1 MNLTQNSKTFGKK
14 IRELLAK
21 ARGLFWPIYGAEH
34 KIWAPMAT
42 MVGLILFN
50 YTVARN
56 VKDGL
61 VVTATGSS
69 EIIPYLKGSL
79 VLPAAIVFFFIYAK
93 LAGLLRKQAL
103 FYVIVGGFIAFF
115 VLFATV
121 LYPLHD
127 YLHPKESADALQ
139 AMLPAG
145 FKGLVDVYRVWTF
158 SLFYTM
164 SELWGAAV
172 SALMFWQF
180 ANDVIRVKEA
190 KRFYAH
196 FYLVANVFVAFSGVV
211 VNRLSQVQ
219 EGLPEGVDPWGVSI
233 NYLTTVLTA
242 CGLLVLA
249 IYYYLNKYVFNDEYL
264 AKIAAERHEKPKKTK
279 LKMSVSEGI
288 KFLLHSKYLGLIA
301 LLVICYGVTINLVE
315 VTWKGQVGRQFTTG
329 NEYTAFMGYLSGST
343 GIATII
349 AIFVGSILVRKL
361 GWRFSAMMTPIVLGS
376 TGIFFFLCVLTPD
389 LVSPIGMMFSIS
401 PLLLGVLIGLAQ
413 NVLSKSIKYAL
424 FDPTKEMAYIPLDDE
439 SKMRGK
445 AAVDVVANR
454 FGKSG
459 GGYIQ
464 IALFALI
471 GPLSEIV
478 PYLAVIFAFF
488 IGVWMF
494 AVYSLSG
501 KFAQA
506 CKEKGEAQV

>member
-1 MNLTQNSKTFGKK
+1 MNQTEKSSSFA
-14 IRELLAK
+14 AK
-21 ARGLFWPIYGAEH
+21 ARDLLWPIYGKEH
-34 KIWAPMAT
+34 KIWLPMAS

-93 LAGLLRKQAL
+93 LASILSKQAL
-103 FYVIVGGFIAFF
+103 FYTIVGGFIAFF

-121 LYPLHD
+121 LYPLHGF
-127 YLHPKESADALQ
+127 LHPKESADALQ

-172 SALMFWQF
+172 SSLMFWQF
-180 ANDVIRVKEA
+180 ANDVIRISEA

-196 FYLVANVFVAFSGVV
+196 FYLIANVFVAFSGVV

-219 EGLPEGVDPWGVSI
+219 EGLPEGVDPWGMSI
-233 NYLTTVLTA
+233 NYLTVVLTI
-242 CGLLVLA
+242 CGLIVLA
-249 IYYYLNKYVFNDEYL
+249 IYYYLNKHVFTDTYL
-264 AKIAAERHEKPKKTK
+264 EAVAAERKSKPKKTK
-279 LKMSVSEGI
+279 LKMSVMEGI
-288 KFLLHSKYLGLIA
+288 KFLIKSKYLGLIA

-349 AIFVGSILVRKL
+349 SIFVGSILVRKL
-361 GWRFSAMMTPIVLGS
+361 GWRFAALMTPLVLGV
-376 TGIFFFLCVLTPD
+376 TGFLFFMCVLTPE
-389 LVSPIGMMFSIS
+389 LVSPMGILFSIS
-401 PLLLGVLIGLAQ
+401 PLLLGVIIGLAQ

-464 IALFALI
+464 IALFALV

-478 PYLAVIFAFF
+478 PYLAVIFLFF
-488 IGVWMF
+488 VAVWIF
-494 AVYSLSG
+494 AVFALSV
-501 KFAQA
+501 KYKAA
-506 CKEKGEAQV
+506 CTAVGEDAN

>member
-1 MNLTQNSKTFGKK
+1 MKNTGNSKSF
-14 IRELLAK
+14 ASK
-21 ARGLFWPIYGAEH
+21 ARDLFWPIYGAEH
-34 KIWAPMAT
+34 KIWLPMAT

-56 VKDGL
+56 IKDGL

-69 EIIPYLKGSL
+69 EIIPYLKGTL
-79 VLPAAIVFFFIYAK
+79 VLPAAFIFFFIYSK
-93 LAGLLRKQAL
+93 LTNLLSKQAL
-103 FYVIVGGFIAFF
+103 FYTIIGGFIAFF

-121 LYPLHD
+121 LYPYHNF
-127 YLHPKESADALQ
+127 LHPKESADALQ
-139 AMLPAG
+139 ALLPNG
-145 FKGLVDVYRVWTF
+145 LKGLVDVYRVWTF

-172 SALMFWQF
+172 AALMFWQF
-180 ANDVIRVKEA
+180 ANDVIRVKDA

-196 FYLVANVFVAFSGVV
+196 FYLLANVFVAFSGVV

-219 EGLPEGVDPWGVSI
+219 KGLPEGVDPWGRSI
-233 NYLTTVLTA
+233 DYLTMVLTF

-249 IYYYLNKYVFNDEYL
+249 LYYYLNKYVFTDSYKAQVAL
-264 AKIAAERHEKPKKTK
+264 ERHESPKKTK
-279 LKMSVSEGI
+279 LKMTTLEGI
-288 KFLLHSKYLGLIA
+288 KHLLHSKYLGLIA

-315 VTWKGQVGRQFTTG
+315 VTWKNQVGQQFTTG

-349 AIFVGSILVRKL
+349 AIFVGSILVRTL
-361 GWRFSAMMTPIVLGS
+361 GWRIAALVTPVVLGV
-376 TGIFFFLCVLTPD
+376 TGILFFLCVITPD
-389 LVSPIGMMFSIS
+389 LVSPLGIAFGIS
-401 PLLLGVLIGLAQ
+401 PLLLGVLLGLAQ

-424 FDPTKEMAYIPLDDE
+424 FDPTKEMSYIPLDDE

-445 AAVDVVANR
+445 AAIDVVANR

-464 IALFALI
+464 IALFALV
-471 GPLSEIV
+471 GPLSVIV
-478 PYLAVIFAFF
+478 PYLAVIFTVF
-488 IGVWMF
+488 IIIWTL
-494 AVYSLSG
+494 AVFGLSK
-501 KFAQA
+501 KFDAA
-506 CKEKGEAQV
+506 CKAREAGLPVNE

>member
-1 MNLTQNSKTFGKK
+1 MNQTEKSPSFAQ
-14 IRELLAK
+14 RARDLL
-21 ARGLFWPIYGAEH
+21 WPIYGQEH
-34 KIWAPMAT
+34 KIWLPMAS

-61 VVTATGSS
+61 VVAATGSS

-79 VLPAAIVFFFIYAK
+79 VLPAAIAFFFIYAK
-93 LAGLLRKQAL
+93 LASSLSKQAL
-103 FYVIVGGFIAFF
+103 FYTIIGGFIGFF
-115 VLFATV
+115 ILFATV
-121 LYPLHD
+121 LYPMHGV
-127 YLHPKESADALQ
+127 LHPTESADALQ
-139 AMLPAG
+139 AMLPSG
-145 FKGLVDVYRVWTF
+145 LKGLVDVYRVWTF

-196 FYLVANVFVAFSGVV
+196 FYLIANIFVAFSGYV
-211 VNRLSQVQ
+211 VNRLAQVQ
-219 EGLPEGVDPWGVSI
+219 QGLPEGVDPWGVSL
-233 NYLTTVLTA
+233 NYLTLVLTF

-249 IYYYLNKYVFNDEYL
+249 IYWYLNKFVFTDAYRAQVAL
-264 AKIAAERHEKPKKTK
+264 ERKEQPKKTK
-279 LKMSVSEGI
+279 LKMSVTEGI
-288 KFLLHSKYLGLIA
+288 KFLLTSRYLGLLS
-301 LLVICYGVTINLVE
+301 LLVICYGITINLVE
-315 VTWKGQVGRQFTTG
+315 VTWKGQVVRQFPTS

-343 GIATII
+343 GLATII
-349 AIFVGSILVRKL
+349 AIFIGSILVRKL
-361 GWRFSAMMTPIVLGS
+361 GWRFAALMTPMVLGI
-376 TGIFFFLCVLTPD
+376 TGILFFMCVLTPNIVAP
-389 LVSPIGMMFSIS
+389 LGMMFSIS

-445 AAVDVVANR
+445 AAIDVVANR

-464 IALFALI
+464 IALLAVF
-471 GPLSEIV
+471 GTLSEIV
-478 PYLAVIFAFF
+478 PYLAIFFVLF
-488 IGVWMF
+488 IIIWSVSVMK
-494 AVYSLSG
+494 LST
-501 KFAQA
+501 KFYAA
-506 CKEKGEAQV
+506 CKARNEDQA

>member
-1 MNLTQNSKTFGKK
+1 MNETAKSTSFA
-14 IRELLAK
+14 AK
-21 ARGLFWPIYGAEH
+21 ARDLFWPIYGKEH
-34 KIWAPMAT
+34 RIWLPMAS

-69 EIIPYLKGSL
+69 EIIPYLKGTL
-79 VLPAAIVFFFIYAK
+79 VLPAAFVFFFVYAK
-93 LAGLLRKQAL
+93 LASLLNKQTL
-103 FYVIVGGFIAFF
+103 FYTIIGGFIAFF
-115 VLFATV
+115 VLFAAV
-121 LYPLHD
+121 LYPLHE

-139 AMLPAG
+139 AMLPSG

-180 ANDVIRVKEA
+180 ANDVIRVSDA

-196 FYLVANVFVAFSGVV
+196 FYLLANVFVAFSGVV

-219 EGLPEGVDPWGVSI
+219 DGLPEGVDPWGVSI
-233 NYLTTVLTA
+233 NYLTTVLTI

-249 IYYYLNKYVFNDEYL
+249 IYWYLNKFVFTPAYL
-264 AKIAAERHEKPKKTK
+264 QLVAAERKEAPKKTK
-279 LKMSVSEGI
+279 LKMSVMDAV
-288 KFLLHSKYLGLIA
+288 KHLLRSKYLGLIA

-349 AIFVGSILVRKL
+349 AIFFGSILVRKL
-361 GWRFSAMMTPIVLGS
+361 GWRFAALTTPVVLGV
-376 TGIFFFLCVLTPD
+376 TGLLFFLCVLTPE
-389 LVSPIGMMFSIS
+389 LVSPLGLMFSIS

-424 FDPTKEMAYIPLDDE
+424 FDPTKEMAYIPLDNE

-464 IALFALI
+464 IALFALV

-478 PYLAVIFAFF
+478 PYLAVIFLGF
-488 IGVWMF
+488 IVVWLF
-494 AVYSLSG
+494 SVVSLSV
-501 KFAQA
+501 KFDRA
-506 CKEKGEAQV
+506 CKDPGKSNY

>member
-1 MNLTQNSKTFGKK
+1 MNNKEKSF
-14 IRELLAK
+14 ASK
-21 ARGLFWPIYGAEH
+21 ARDLLWPIYGAEH
-34 KIWAPMAT
+34 KIWLPMAS

-61 VVTATGSS
+61 VVTATGASD
-69 EIIPYLKGSL
+69 IIPYLKGTL
-79 VLPAAIVFFFIYAK
+79 VLPAAFVFFFIYSK
-93 LAGLLRKQAL
+93 LTNLLSKQAL
-103 FYVIVGGFIAFF
+103 FYTIISGFIAFY
-115 VLFATV
+115 VIFATV

-139 AMLPAG
+139 AMLPG
-145 FKGLVDVYRVWTF
+145 GLKGLVDVYRVWTF

-180 ANDVIRVKEA
+180 ANDMIRVKDA

-196 FYLVANVFVAFSGVV
+196 FYLLANVFVAFSGVV

-219 EGLPEGVDPWGVSI
+219 KGLPEGVDPWGVSI
-233 NYLTTVLTA
+233 NYLTAVLTF

-249 IYYYLNKYVFNDEYL
+249 LYFYLNKFVFTDAYK
-264 AKIAAERHEKPKKTK
+264 AKIAEERHEKPKKSK
-279 LKMSVSEGI
+279 LKMSTMEGI
-288 KFLLHSKYLGLIA
+288 KHLLHSKYLGLIA
-301 LLVICYGVTINLVE
+301 LLVICYGVTINFVE
-315 VTWKGQVGRQFTTG
+315 VSWKNQVVKQFTTG
-329 NEYTAFMGYLSGST
+329 NEYTAFMGYLAGST

-349 AIFVGSILVRKL
+349 AIFIGSILVRTL
-361 GWRFSAMMTPIVLGS
+361 GWRISALVTPVVLGI
-376 TGIFFFLCVLTPD
+376 TGILFFLCVLVPD
-389 LVSPIGMMFSIS
+389 IVSPIGLALSIS
-401 PLLLGVLIGLAQ
+401 PLLLGVLIGLVQ

-424 FDPTKEMAYIPLDDE
+424 FDPTKEMSYIPLDDE

-445 AAVDVVANR
+445 AAIDVVANR

-464 IALFALI
+464 IVLLALL
-471 GPLSEIV
+471 GSLSEIV
-478 PYLAVIFAFF
+478 PYLAVIFLFF
-488 IGVWMF
+488 IVIWVV
-494 AVYSLSG
+494 AVLGLSK
-501 KFAQA
+501 KFDAA
-506 CKEKGEAQV
+506 CKAREAGLPVNE

>member
-1 MNLTQNSKTFGKK
+1 MNDKEKSKS
-14 IRELLAK
+14 LASK
-21 ARGLFWPIYGAEH
+21 ARDLLWPIYGAEH
-34 KIWAPMAT
+34 KIWLPMAS

-56 VKDGL
+56 IKDGL

-69 EIIPYLKGSL
+69 EIIPYLKGTL
-79 VLPAAIVFFFIYAK
+79 VLPAAFVFFFIYSK
-93 LAGLLRKQAL
+93 LTNLLSKQAL
-103 FYVIVGGFIAFF
+103 FYTIISGFLGFF
-115 VLFATV
+115 VLFAAV
-121 LYPLHD
+121 LYPLHN
-127 YLHPKESADALQ
+127 YLHPVESADYLQ
-139 AMLPAG
+139 SLLPG
-145 FKGLVDVYRVWTF
+145 GLKGLVDVYRVWTF

-172 SALMFWQF
+172 SSLMFWQF
-180 ANDVIRVKEA
+180 ANDVIRVKDA

-196 FYLVANVFVAFSGVV
+196 FYLLANVFVAFSGVV

-219 EGLPEGVDPWGVSI
+219 KGLPEGVDPWGVSI
-233 NYLTTVLTA
+233 NYLTAVLTF
-242 CGLLVLA
+242 CGILVLA
-249 IYYYLNKYVFNDEYL
+249 LYFYLNKFVFNDAYR
-264 AKIAAERHEKPKKTK
+264 AKIAEERHEKPKKTK
-279 LKMSVSEGI
+279 LKMSTMEGI
-288 KFLLHSKYLGLIA
+288 KHLLRSKYLGLIA

-315 VTWKGQVGRQFTTG
+315 VTWKNQVGQQFTTG

-361 GWRFSAMMTPIVLGS
+361 GWRIAALATPLVLGI
-376 TGIFFFLCVLTPD
+376 TGVLFFLCVLTPD
-389 LVSPIGMMFSIS
+389 LVSPLGIAFGIS

-424 FDPTKEMAYIPLDDE
+424 FDPTKEMSYIPLDDE

-445 AAVDVVANR
+445 AAIDVVANR

-464 IALFALI
+464 IILFALI

-478 PYLAVIFAFF
+478 PYLAVIFTFF
-488 IGVWMF
+488 IIIWNFSVF
-494 AVYSLSG
+494 ALSK
-501 KFAQA
+501 KFDAACQA
-506 CKEKGEAQV
+506 RAAGLPVED

>member
-1 MNLTQNSKTFGKK
+1 MNQTEKPTSF
-14 IRELLAK
+14 LAK
-21 ARGLFWPIYGAEH
+21 ARDLFWPIYGSEH
-34 KIWAPMAT
+34 RIWLPMAS

-79 VLPAAIVFFFIYAK
+79 VLPAAIAFFFIYAK
-93 LAGLLRKQAL
+93 LASVLSKQAL
-103 FYVIVGGFIAFF
+103 FYTIVGGFIAFF
-115 VLFATV
+115 VLFAGV

-127 YLHPKESADALQ
+127 ILHPTTSADALQ
-139 AMLPAG
+139 AMLPKG

-196 FYLVANVFVAFSGVV
+196 FYLVANIFVAFSGVV
-211 VNRLSQVQ
+211 VNRLAQVQ
-219 EGLPEGVDPWGVSI
+219 DGLPEGVDPWGVSL
-233 NYLTTVLTA
+233 NYLTAVLTVS
-242 CGLLVLA
+242 GLIVLA
-249 IYYYLNKYVFNDEYL
+249 IYYYLNKRVFTDAYL
-264 AKIAAERHEKPKKTK
+264 ENVAAEKKDKPKKTK
-279 LKMSVSEGI
+279 LKMSVMEGI
-288 KFLLHSKYLGLIA
+288 KFLFRSKYLGLIA
-301 LLVICYGVTINLVE
+301 MLVICYGVTINLVE
-315 VTWKGQVGRQFTTG
+315 VSWKGAVRQQFPTA

-361 GWRFSAMMTPIVLGS
+361 GWRFAALMTPIVLGT
-376 TGIFFFLCVLTPD
+376 TGFLFFMCILTPE
-389 LVSPIGMMFSIS
+389 LVSPLGLLFSIS
-401 PLLLGVLIGLAQ
+401 PLFLGVLIGLAQ

-445 AAVDVVANR
+445 AAIDVVANR

-459 GGYIQ
+459 GGFIQ
-464 IALFALI
+464 IGLFALV
-471 GPLSEIV
+471 GPLAEVI
-478 PYLAVIFAFF
+478 PHLTVIFLIF
-488 IGVWMF
+488 IVLWMLSVF
-494 AVYSLSG
+494 SLST
-501 KFAQA
+501 KFEQA
-506 CKEKGEAQV
+506 CKAQGEKA

>member
-1 MNLTQNSKTFGKK
+1 MNQTEKSSSF
-14 IRELLAK
+14 ASK
-21 ARGLFWPIYGAEH
+21 ARDLLWPIYGKEH
-34 KIWAPMAT
+34 RVWLPMAS

-79 VLPAAIVFFFIYAK
+79 VLPAAIAFFFIYAK
-93 LAGLLRKQAL
+93 LAGMLSKQAL
-103 FYVIVGGFIAFF
+103 FYTIVGSFIGFFI
-115 VLFATV
+115 LFATV
-121 LYPLHD
+121 LYPLHG
-127 YLHPKESADALQ
+127 YLHPTESADALQ

-172 SALMFWQF
+172 SSLMFWQF
-180 ANDVIRVKEA
+180 ANDVIRVNEA

-196 FYLVANVFVAFSGVV
+196 FYLIANVFVAFSGVV

-219 EGLPEGVDPWGVSI
+219 KGLPEGVDPWGVSI
-233 NYLTTVLTA
+233 NYLTIVLTV

-249 IYYYLNKYVFNDEYL
+249 LYYYLNTYVFTNAYL
-264 AKIAAERHEKPKKTK
+264 AAVYTERNSKPKKGK
-279 LKMSVSEGI
+279 LKMSVMEGI
-288 KFLLHSKYLGLIA
+288 KFLLHSRYLGLIA

-315 VTWKGQVGRQFTTG
+315 VSWKGQVGRQFTTG

-349 AIFVGSILVRKL
+349 SIFVGSILVRKL
-361 GWRFSAMMTPIVLGS
+361 GWRFAALMTPFVLGA
-376 TGIFFFLCVLTPD
+376 TGFMFFMCVLMPEI
-389 LVSPIGMMFSIS
+389 VSPFGLLFSIS
-401 PLLLGVLIGLAQ
+401 PLFMGVLIGLAQ

-478 PYLAVIFAFF
+478 PYLAVIFLIF
-488 IGVWMF
+488 IAIWLVSVL
-494 AVYSLSG
+494 ALSVRF
-501 KFAQA
+501 KQA
-506 CKEKGEAQV
+506 CAEAGE

>member
-1 MNLTQNSKTFGKK
+1 MNQTEKPNSFA
-14 IRELLAK
+14 AK
-21 ARGLFWPIYGAEH
+21 ARDLLWPIYGKEH
-34 KIWAPMAT
+34 KIWLPMAS

-56 VKDGL
+56 IKDGL

-93 LAGLLRKQAL
+93 LASVLSKQAL
-103 FYVIVGGFIAFF
+103 FYTIIGGFIGFF
-115 VLFATV
+115 VLFAAV
-121 LYPLHD
+121 LYPLHGV
-127 YLHPKESADALQ
+127 LHPTESADALQ

-158 SLFYTM
+158 SLFYMM

-180 ANDVIRVKEA
+180 ANDVIRMKEA

-196 FYLVANVFVAFSGVV
+196 FYLIANVFVAFSGVV

-219 EGLPEGVDPWGVSI
+219 KGLPEGVDPWGVSI
-233 NYLTTVLTA
+233 NYLTIVLTL
-242 CGLLVLA
+242 CGLLVLG
-249 IYYYLNKYVFNDEYL
+249 IYYYLNKYIFTNDYL
-264 AKIAAERHEKPKKTK
+264 EAVAAERNSKPKKTK
-279 LKMSVSEGI
+279 LKMSVIEGV
-288 KFLLHSKYLGLIA
+288 KFLFQSKYLGLIA

-349 AIFVGSILVRKL
+349 SIFVGSILVRKL
-361 GWRFSAMMTPIVLGS
+361 GWRFAALMTPIVLGG
-376 TGIFFFLCVLTPD
+376 TGFMFFMCVLAPEI
-389 LVSPIGMMFSIS
+389 VSPMGMLFGVS

-459 GGYIQ
+459 GGFIQ
-464 IALFALI
+464 IALFALV
-471 GPLSEIV
+471 GPLSEII
-478 PYLAVIFAFF
+478 PYLAVIFVGF
-488 IGVWMF
+488 IVLWIF
-494 AVYSLSG
+494 SVFSLSV
-501 KFAQA
+501 KFKEA
-506 CKEKGEAQV
+506 CKAVGEETN

>member
-1 MNLTQNSKTFGKK
+1 MNQKNESKSFV
-14 IRELLAK
+14 AK
-21 ARGLFWPIYGAEH
+21 ARDLLWPIYGEEH
-34 KIWAPMAT
+34 KIWLPMAS

-61 VVTATGSS
+61 VVTGTGSS
-69 EIIPYLKGSL
+69 EIIPFLKGTV
-79 VLPAAIVFFFIYAK
+79 VLPAAFIFFIIYAK
-93 LAGLLRKQAL
+93 LAGVLSKKAL
-103 FYVIVGGFIAFF
+103 FYTIIGGFLSFF

-127 YLHPKESADALQ
+127 YLHPTASADALQ

-145 FKGLVDVYRVWTF
+145 LKGLVDVYRVWTF

-164 SELWGAAV
+164 SELWGVAV

-180 ANDVIRVKEA
+180 ANDVIRVTDA

-196 FYLVANVFVAFSGVV
+196 FYLLANVFVALSGVV
-211 VNRLSQVQ
+211 VNRLSQVS
-219 EGLPEGVDPWGVSI
+219 ENLPEGVDPWGVSL
-233 NYLTTVLTA
+233 NYLTMVIVS

-249 IYYYLNKYVFNDEYL
+249 IYYYLNKFVFTEEYL
-264 AKIAAERHEKPKKTK
+264 AKVASERKAAPKKKK
-279 LKMSVSEGI
+279 LKMSITEGI
-288 KFLLHSKYLGLIA
+288 KHLLRSKYLGLIA

-315 VTWKGQVGRQFTTG
+315 VTWKGQVGKQFTTG
-329 NEYTAFMGYLSGST
+329 NEYTAFMGYLSTST

-349 AIFVGSILVRKL
+349 AIFIGSILVRKM
-361 GWRFSAMMTPIVLGS
+361 GWRFAALATPVALGG
-376 TGIFFFLCVLTPD
+376 TGILFFMCIITPEI
-389 LVSPIGMMFSIS
+389 VSPIGMMFSIS
-401 PLLLGVLIGLAQ
+401 PLLLGVLIGLGQ
-413 NVLSKSIKYAL
+413 NVLSKSIKYAF
-424 FDPTKEMAYIPLDDE
+424 FDPTKEMSYIPLDDE

-464 IALFALI
+464 IAMTA
-471 GPLSEIV
+471 IV
-478 PYLAVIFAFF
+478 GSQVASIPYLTGIFAVF
-488 IGVWMF
+488 IAIWIF
-494 AVYSLSG
+494 AVLALSV
-501 KFAQA
+501 KFEKA
-506 CKEKGEAQV
+506 CKEQQGE

>member
-1 MNLTQNSKTFGKK
+1 MNQTEKPQTF
-14 IRELLAK
+14 ASK
-21 ARGLFWPIYGAEH
+21 ARDLFWPIYGAEH
-34 KIWAPMAT
+34 KIWLPMAS

-93 LAGLLRKQAL
+93 LASILTKQQL
-103 FYVIVGGFIAFF
+103 FYTIISGFIGFF

-121 LYPLHD
+121 LYPFHG
-127 YLHPKESADALQ
+127 YLHPTESADALQ

-158 SLFYTM
+158 SLFYAM

-180 ANDVIRVKEA
+180 ANDVISVKDS

-196 FYLVANVFVAFSGVV
+196 FYLLANVFVAFSGVV

-219 EGLPEGVDPWGVSI
+219 DGLPEGVDPWGVSI
-233 NYLTTVLTA
+233 NYLTIVLTI
-242 CGLLVLA
+242 CGLAVLGL
-249 IYYYLNKYVFNDEYL
+249 YYYLNTYVFNAAYL
-264 AKIAAERHEKPKKTK
+264 ERVAAEKKDKPKKAK
-279 LKMSVSEGI
+279 LKMSVIDGI
-288 KFLLHSKYLGLIA
+288 KFLLRSKYLGLIA
-301 LLVICYGVTINLVE
+301 LLVTCYGVTINLVE

-329 NEYTAFMGYLSGST
+329 NEYTAFMGYLSGAT
-343 GIATII
+343 GIGAII
-349 AIFVGSILVRKL
+349 AIFIGSILVRKL
-361 GWRFSAMMTPIVLGS
+361 GWRFAALMTPFVLGG
-376 TGIFFFLCVLTPD
+376 TGILFFMCVLTPE

-464 IALFALI
+464 IALLTLI

-478 PYLAVIFAFF
+478 PYLAVIFTLF
-488 IGVWMF
+488 IAVWIF
-494 AVYSLSG
+494 AVFALSIRFD
-501 KFAQA
+501 KA
-506 CKEKGEAQV
+506 CKAQDEGTVN